1 MPIKRYCE
9 LCKAELPPGV
19 LSFGFELHVKTV
31 GKEAEL
37 KKLVTISGEYCTKC
51 TTEVPR
57 TIILSKLSLT
67 GLQLRLIEIIRRLCQ
82 RRLQF
87 HRERPNGTAIR

>member
-51 TTEVPR
+51 TTEGAAYDNLIQTFSNWFAAETDRNNQKAVPAAAPVPPGE
-57 TIILSKLSLT
+57 T
-67 GLQLRLIEIIRRLCQ
+67 
-82 RRLQF
+82 
-87 HRERPNGTAIR
+87 